1 MSEPTLTDSPAG
13 VEPVRPR
20 PSTAIEPKRA
30 KPHSDLPARLMTA
43 GVLVPVVIFLVI
55 RDGLWLLG
63 GIIVLILL
71 GQREFYRL
79 IEGKGAHPLVGF
91 GLSAGAALALIQYI
105 GTDYQANLLMTATLL
120 VVLVAQLGKAKI
132 TESLA
137 SVSGTFFGVFYV
149 GWLLSHAISL
159 RDFEGAVE
167 FHYGKDTIES
177 LKIAPEC
184 GIFLMFFSLF
194 TVIWCDAGAY
204 FGGRVYGKRK
214 LAPAISPGKSIEG
227 AIAGVI
233 GGLLGGIVCKG
244 IFELF
249 WPELST
255 LLSWVAVG
263 VMALLLSTAA
273 IIGDL
278 IESLL
283 KRDAEVKDTG
293 RLLPGTGGVLDR
305 IDSCLL
311 AFPVMYYSLLL
322 YVFWMVA
329 ES

>member
-1 MSEPTLTDSPAG
+1 MSEPTWTGSTDSA
-13 VEPVRPR
+13 EPVRPR

-30 KPHSDLPARLMTA
+30 KSQSDLPARLLTA
-43 GVLVPVVIFLVI
+43 GVLMPIVAYLVVI
-55 RDGLWLLG
+55 DGLWFLG
-63 GIIVLILL
+63 GITVLILL

-79 IEGKGAHPLVGF
+79 IEDKGAHPLVGF
-91 GLSAGAALALIQYI
+91 GLTAGAALALIQYL

-120 VVLVAQLGKAKI
+120 IVLVAQLGKARI
-132 TESLA
+132 TEALS

-159 RDFEGAVE
+159 RKFHGAAE
-167 FHYGKDTIES
+167 SHYGAEAIVS
-177 LKIAPEC
+177 LGVAPEC
-184 GIFLMFFSLF
+184 GIFLMFFSMF
-194 TVIWCDAGAY
+194 AVIWCDAAAY
-204 FGGRVYGKRK
+204 FGGRIYGKRK

-233 GGLLGGIVCKG
+233 GGILGGVVCKG
-244 IFELF
+244 IFDLF
-249 WPELST
+249 WPELSMW
-255 LLSWVAVG
+255 LSWVAVG
-263 VMALLLSTAA
+263 ALALLLSVAA

-305 IDSCLL
+305 IDSSLL
-311 AFPVMYYSLLL
+311 AFPVMYYSMLL
-322 YVFWMVA
+322 YVFWKVV
-329 ES
+329 